1 MDDPSDHDLADSQPA
16 STSGGELPGARLAA
30 LDLNLL
36 LSLQALVH
44 YRSVTLAGAHIGLSQ
59 PAMSSTLRRLREL
72 FDDPLLIR
80 VGREYQLTALA
91 QELVEPLDRVL
102 ADAEQILVRRRHF
115 EPQSSRRT
123 FSIELSD
130 YAMLLLVKP
139 LLETLAEHAPGL
151 TLHLHPREPPS
162 STRVRDGVIDLL
174 LAPNHPIEGLHM
186 QPLFSDR
193 WVCAVASENRV
204 VGDRLTP
211 EVFVSLRHIGVGFGN
226 PPRSSD
232 PEQAYRAL
240 GVHPRVPVTTESFV
254 LAPFIV
260 SGTQLATLV
269 PERLGRRFE
278 VSAGI
283 RLLELPFNLP
293 DVTESMF
300 WGPAADSDPAHAW
313 LRQTIASLALSV

>member
-1 MDDPSDHDLADSQPA
+1 MDDAAQDDAAEIQPSMA
-16 STSGGELPGARLAA
+16 GGELPGSRLAA

-44 YRSVTLAGAHIGLSQ
+44 YRSVTLAGSHIGLSQ
-59 PAMSSTLRRLREL
+59 PAMSSTLRRLRQL

-91 QELVEPLDRVL
+91 QELVEPLNRVV
-102 ADAEQILVRRRHF
+102 ADAEQILLRRRHF
-115 EPQSSRRT
+115 EPLTSRRA
-123 FSIELSD
+123 FSMELSD
-130 YAMLLLVKP
+130 YAMLLLLGP
-139 LLETLAEHAPGL
+139 LLERLAEDAPGI
-151 TLHLHPREPPS
+151 TLHLHPRDPPGHS
-162 STRVRDGVIDLL
+162 RVRDGVIDLL
-174 LAPNHPIEGLHM
+174 LAPDHPIEHLHR

-193 WVCAVASENRV
+193 WVCAVAVDNNR

-211 EVFVSLRHIGVGFGN
+211 EVFQSLHHIGVGFGT
-226 PPRSSD
+226 PPRASD

-260 SGTQLATLV
+260 SGTELATLV
-269 PERLGRRFE
+269 PERLARRFE
-278 VSAGI
+278 TTAGI
-283 RLLELPFNLP
+283 RLLELPFTLP

-313 LRQTIASLALSV
+313 LRNTIANVARSL